1 MRPVDIARLLLL
13 AALWGGSFIF
23 MRVAAPVLGPIVLIA
38 LRVGI
43 AGAVLLVYTRL
54 SDKPLAFH
62 THWRQ
67 YLMIGV
73 INSALPF
80 VLIATAAL
88 TLTASLTA
96 VLNAT
101 SPLFGALFAALWLHE
116 RLTIAKVVGI
126 GLGILGVGVLTGG
139 EVRALSPA
147 VLLAITA
154 SLGAAAFY
162 GLAGVYTKAR
172 VHDAPPLGMAVGSQ
186 LAATL
191 VLLPVVPFT
200 LRWEWPSPL
209 VVLCVLLLGLLSTA
223 LAYLLFFRL
232 IVDVGPLNTLTVTF
246 LTPVF
251 GVGWGALLLDEPI
264 NLQTVVGGAIVL
276 CGTAL
281 VTGVFALPTSKRG
294 NTEPSI
300 EGSDTSGHKT

>member
-1 MRPVDIARLLLL
+1 M
-13 AALWGGSFIF
+13 
-23 MRVAAPVLGPIVLIA
+23 
-38 LRVGI
+38 
-43 AGAVLLVYTRL
+43 
-54 SDKPLAFH
+54 
-62 THWRQ
+62 
-67 YLMIGV
+67 
-73 INSALPF
+73 
-80 VLIATAAL
+80 
-88 TLTASLTA
+88 
-96 VLNAT
+96 
-101 SPLFGALFAALWLHE
+101 
-116 RLTIAKVVGI
+116 
-126 GLGILGVGVLTGG
+126 
-139 EVRALSPA
+139 
-147 VLLAITA
+147 
-154 SLGAAAFY
+154 
-162 GLAGVYTKAR
+162 
-172 VHDAPPLGMAVGSQ
+172 
-186 LAATL
+186 
-191 VLLPVVPFT
+191 LLPVVPFT

-251 GVGWGALLLDEPI
+251 GVGWGALLLGEPI

>member
-172 VHDAPPLGMAVGSQ
+172 VHDAPPLGRRWAASSRRRWCCCRWCRSRCAGSG
-186 LAATL
+186 
-191 VLLPVVPFT
+191 
-200 LRWEWPSPL
+200 RHPS
-209 VVLCVLLLGLLSTA
+209 
-223 LAYLLFFRL
+223 
-232 IVDVGPLNTLTVTF
+232 
-246 LTPVF
+246 
-251 GVGWGALLLDEPI
+251 
-264 NLQTVVGGAIVL
+264 
-276 CGTAL
+276 
-281 VTGVFALPTSKRG
+281 
-294 NTEPSI
+294 
-300 EGSDTSGHKT
+300 